1 MGTAAGR
8 AGLAVAAACVLTGAV
23 AGCDAG
29 TGGGNAANPTPTRV
43 VISASAFRITAGD
56 SAPGQDKPTAAGRR
70 NQQAADRQ
78 VTAAL
83 AGAGLTMTRLD
94 VPESVSP
101 CSVLLV
107 GQTVLGTPT
116 VEARLRAGL
125 ARLVSQGWQ
134 STGGVD
140 DVFFYAKGPWQLTAS
155 VGSLP
160 GLDFVS
166 ASPAAPAT
174 MAAPATGTATGHL
187 VNVTV
192 QDLC

>member
-8 AGLAVAAACVLTGAV
+8 AALAVAAVCVLTGAA
-23 AGCDAG
+23 AGCGAG
-29 TGGGNAANPTPTRV
+29 AGGGSAAKPAPTRV
-43 VISASAFRITAGD
+43 VISASAFRITAGG
-56 SAPGQDKPTAAGRR
+56 SAPGQDKPTPAGRR
-70 NQQAADRQ
+70 NQQVADRQ

-83 AGAGLTMTRLD
+83 AGAGLTMTRLG

-107 GQTVLGTPT
+107 GQTVLDTPA
-116 VEARLRAGL
+116 VQARLRAGL
-125 ARLVSQGWQ
+125 ARLASQGWR
-134 STGGVD
+134 STGGAD
-140 DVFFYAKGPWQLTAS
+140 GVFFYAKGPWQLTAS

-160 GLDFVS
+160 GLRFVS
-166 ASPAAPAT
+166 ASPAAPA
-174 MAAPATGTATGHL
+174 AGTATGHL